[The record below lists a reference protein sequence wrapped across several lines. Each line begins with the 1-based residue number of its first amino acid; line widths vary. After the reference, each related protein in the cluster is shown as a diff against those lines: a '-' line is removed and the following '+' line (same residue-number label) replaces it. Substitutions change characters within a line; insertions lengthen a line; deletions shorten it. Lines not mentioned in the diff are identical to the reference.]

1 MKRITILF
9 IFMFGA
15 FYMNAQTTSPS
26 PYCDAE
32 FDDAI
37 QFGIPFNVP
46 DAIFSVSFGTLNNN
60 TTLQPAAF
68 PYYTFFNN
76 LAIPNFMIGNAY
88 TSTIDMD
95 VYGNAGYGIW
105 IDYNHNN
112 VFDAN
117 EKVGGSANILDWL
130 PIGLTT
136 ETDNITIPTTALP
149 GNTRMRIRIVED
161 DGYTQVYGPLILPC
175 NASPVPNDVMDWGET
190 EDYTI
195 NLVQNFPVT
204 SISVTGQ
211 GGASTITTNGGTLQ
225 MLANVLPAN
234 ATNNTVTWSVTPGT
248 GTATISPTGLLT
260 ATANGTVT
268 VTATANDGS
277 GVIGTMTVTIS
288 NQIVIVLVTS
298 INVQGQGGVNN
309 INTNGGSLQMVANII
324 PNTATNQSVT
334 WSVAPGSGN
343 ASISAT
349 GLLTAISN
357 GTVIVKATANDGSL
371 IFDTKTIFI
380 SNQIALVNSITV
392 QGQGGVSTITVNGAT
407 LQMLA
412 TVLPTN
418 ATNANYTWSVINGT
432 GSALINTAGMLTPIT
447 NGTVTVKATANDASG
462 VFGTAIITISNQ
474 VINLVTSIVVQGQ
487 GGASSISTNAG
498 TLQMIATVL
507 PTYATNSTVSW
518 SVQNGTGSAT
528 INATTGLLTAI
539 SNGMVTV
546 RATANDGSNVY
557 GTKVIAISNQSTI
570 LPVTMITVNSNSN
583 SVSEGSALQMF
594 ATVLP
599 NAATNNAVTWT
610 LTNGTGTASINA
622 SGMLTG
628 ITAGTVDVKATA
640 NDGSGVFGTKT
651 ITVTK
656 PNSIS
661 SVENENI
668 ALYPNPSNGTI
679 YIKSKNELVSFEI
692 YSVLGVKVISTTL
705 LSSNTI
711 DIHHLTNGNYLLILN
726 SKSNERFMKR
736 ITKN

>member
-1 MKRITILF
+1 MKKITVLF
-9 IFMFGA
+9 ILMFAAFFMK
-15 FYMNAQTTSPS
+15 AQTTSPA

-37 QFGIPFNVP
+37 QIGFPLNVP

-60 TTLQPAAF
+60 TGSQAAF
-68 PYYTFFNN
+68 PYYTFYNN
-76 LAIPNFMIGNAY
+76 LPIPDFTIGNSY
-88 TSTIDMD
+88 TASTELD
-95 VYGNAGYGIW
+95 VYGGAGYGIW

-130 PIGLTT
+130 PLGTNIK
-136 ETDNITIPTTALP
+136 TDNITIPTTALP
-149 GNTRMRIRIVED
+149 GNTRMRIRVVED
-161 DGYTQVYGPLILPC
+161 DGYTMAFGPLILPC
-175 NASPVPNDVMDWGET
+175 NVSPLPNDVMDWGET

-204 SISVTGQ
+204 SIAVTGQ

-248 GTATISPTGLLT
+248 GNATISTTGLLT

-309 INTNGGSLQMVANII
+309 INVNGGTLQMVANIT
-324 PNTATNQSVT
+324 PTTATNQSVT
-334 WSVAPGSGN
+334 WSVAPGTGN
-343 ASISAT
+343 ATISAT
-349 GLLTAISN
+349 GLLTAVSN
-357 GTVIVKATANDGSL
+357 GTVIVTATANDGSG
-371 IFDTKTIFI
+371 IFDNKTIFL
-380 SNQIALVNSITV
+380 SNQTPLVNSIMV

-412 TVLPTN
+412 TVLPTYAFN
-418 ATNANYTWSVINGT
+418 STYSWSVINGT
-432 GSALINTAGMLTPIT
+432 GSATIDAAGLLTPIT

-462 VFGTAIITISNQ
+462 VFGTATITISNQ

-487 GGASSISTNAG
+487 GGLSSINTNAG

-507 PTYATNSTVSW
+507 PTNATNSTVSW

-546 RATANDGSNVY
+546 KATANDGTNIF
-557 GTKVIAISNQSTI
+557 GTKVITITNQSTN

-583 SVSEGSALQMF
+583 SINEGSTLQMF

-599 NAATNNAVTWT
+599 NAATNNTVTWSV
-610 LTNGTGTASINA
+610 TNGTGTANINA
-622 SGMLTG
+622 AGLLTG
-628 ITAGTVDVKATA
+628 ITAGTVEVKATA
-640 NDGSGVFGTKT
+640 NDGSGIFGVKT
-651 ITVTK
+651 ITITK
-656 PNSIS
+656 PNAIS
-661 SVENENI
+661 SVEDAVI
-668 ALYPNPSNGTI
+668 AVYPNPSNGTMFV
-679 YIKSKNELVSFEI
+679 KSSNEFTSFEI
-692 YSVLGVKVISTTL
+692 YSLLGEKIISSSL
-705 LSSNTI
+705 LTSNTI
-711 DIHHLTNGNYLLILN
+711 DIRHLTNGNYLLVLT

-736 ITKN
+736 ISKN

>member
-1 MKRITILF
+1 MKKITVLF
-9 IFMFGA
+9 IFMFAA
-15 FYMNAQTTSPS
+15 FYMKAQTTSPS

-37 QFGIPFNVP
+37 QLGFPLNVP

-60 TTLQPAAF
+60 TGSQAAF
-68 PYYTFFNN
+68 PYYTFYNN
-76 LAIPNFMIGNAY
+76 LPVPDFTIGNSY
-88 TSTIDMD
+88 TSNIDMD
-95 VYGNAGYGIW
+95 VYGGAGYGIW

-112 VFDAN
+112 IFDAN

-130 PIGLTT
+130 PLGFTT
-136 ETDNITIPTTALP
+136 KTDNITIPTTALP

-161 DGYTQVYGPLILPC
+161 DGYTMSFGPLILPC
-175 NASPVPNDVMDWGET
+175 NVSPLPNDVMDWGET

-204 SISVTGQ
+204 SIAVSGQ

-234 ATNNTVTWSVTPGT
+234 ATNNTVTWSVAPGT
-248 GTATISPTGLLT
+248 GNATISPTGLLT

-309 INTNGGSLQMVANII
+309 INVNGGSLQMVANIT
-324 PNTATNQSVT
+324 PTTATNQTVT

-343 ASISAT
+343 ATISAT
-349 GLLTAISN
+349 GLLTAVSN
-357 GTVIVKATANDGSL
+357 GTVIVKATANDGSG
-371 IFDTKTIFI
+371 IFDTKTIFL

-392 QGQGGVSTITVNGAT
+392 QGQGGVSTISVNGAT

-412 TVLPTN
+412 TVLPTYASN
-418 ATNANYTWSVINGT
+418 LTYTWSVINGT
-432 GSALINTAGMLTPIT
+432 GSATIDAAGLLTPIT

-462 VFGTAIITISNQ
+462 VSGTAVITISNQ
-474 VINLVTSIVVQGQ
+474 LINLVTSIVVQGQ
-487 GGASSISTNAG
+487 GGASSINTNAG
-498 TLQMIATVL
+498 TLQMIAIVL
-507 PTYATNSTVSW
+507 PTNATNSTVSW

-546 RATANDGSNVY
+546 KATANDGTNIF
-557 GTKVIAISNQSTI
+557 GTKVISITNQGTT

-583 SVSEGSALQMF
+583 SVNEGSTLQMF

-599 NAATNNAVTWT
+599 NAATNSSVTWSV
-610 LTNGTGTASINA
+610 TNGTGTANINA
-622 SGMLTG
+622 AGLLTG
-628 ITAGTVDVKATA
+628 ITAGTVEVKATA
-640 NDGSGVFGTKT
+640 NDGSGIFGVKT
-651 ITVTK
+651 ITITK
-656 PNSIS
+656 PTAVS
-661 SVENENI
+661 SVKNDNTTI
-668 ALYPNPSNGTI
+668 YPNPTNGTI
-679 YIKSKNELVSFEI
+679 YVNSSNKITSFEI
-692 YSVLGVKVISTTL
+692 YSVLGEKVISSTL
-705 LSSNTI
+705 LTSNTI
-711 DIHHLTNGNYLLILN
+711 DIRHLTNGNYVLVLI
-726 SKSNERFMKR
+726 SKSNERFTKR
-736 ITKN
+736 INKN